1 MAKIKMKRHIPTID
15 MTPMV
20 DLGFLLVT
28 FFMMTTQ
35 FQPSELATITTPRAT
50 AQTKL
55 PEANNATVVVSKD
68 NRVFFRM
75 DGTKNLKTLGEKLNS
90 KYNLGMTESDIEKF
104 SHKSGFG
111 LDLRG
116 MKQFLSLTETQ
127 QKNTAMSGIPVDDD
141 NNNNQLADWII
152 YARIANPDVRLVVKG
167 DKETNYPVIKKVT
180 DTLVRCNVNKFYL
193 ITDTKENTNS

>member
-1 MAKIKMKRHIPTID
+1 MAKIKMNRHIPTID

-90 KYNLGMTESDIEKF
+90 KYNLGMTASDIEKF

-111 LDLRG
+111 IDLRG
-116 MKQFLSLTETQ
+116 MKQFLTMTESQ